1 MLKII
6 LFLAKTF
13 FVVLFLTSCD
23 RFDARL
29 KIHNKSGKTIFVIT
43 SETENPSKYNGV
55 EYYKLR
61 NIPPDSS
68 DTKLLI
74 NITWNDYIKH
84 SFNKKLNLYVFDL
97 DTLLKY
103 KNIDSTLKHPIYKFE
118 IPLKELEEKD
128 WNITI
133 VNSINN

>member
-13 FVVLFLTSCD
+13 FVVLILTSCD

-43 SETENPSKYNGV
+43 SETENPSRYNGV

-74 NITWNDYIKH
+74 NITWEDYINN

-103 KNIDSTLKHPIYKFE
+103 ENIDSTLKHPIYKFE

-128 WNITI
+128 WNITV
-133 VNSINN
+133 VNSNNN

>member
-6 LFLAKTF
+6 FFLAQTF
-13 FVVLFLTSCD
+13 LVILILTSCD

-43 SETENPSKYNGV
+43 SETKNLSIYNGV

-68 DTKLLI
+68 DTKLLM
-74 NITWNDYIKH
+74 NITWNDYINH

-103 KNIDSTLKHPIYKFE
+103 ENIDSTLKHPIYKYE
-118 IPLKELEEKD
+118 IPLKELEKKD

-133 VNSINN
+133 VNLKN